1 MPICAQWVGGFLPLT
16 NYIRIMRCIMLK
28 GGADLGDLQRD
39 GIWLARLMLIAMAVA
54 VRRVRHTLD

>member
-1 MPICAQWVGGFLPLT
+1 MPAADQLHPHHALQ
-16 NYIRIMRCIMLK
+16 YAE

-39 GIWLARLMLIAMAVA
+39 GIWLARLMLIAMTVA